1 MNKQAKAFFLIK
13 GEQVLLDVLFLIPMC
28 QVFIHALHRPDLAVP
43 IWCIFVLYQVI
54 AIGLTYQ
61 HTTYQIKHQV
71 SAFVMAALNTGH
83 LN

>member
-28 QVFIHALHRPDLAVP
+28 QVFIHALHRPEFTVP

-61 HTTYQIKHQV
+61 HTTYQIK
-71 SAFVMAALNTGH
+71 NIKYPH
-83 LN
+83 LLWLL